1 MCHKIIQSI
10 ILCMN
15 LYFCRICL
23 TKMAFISSFAYRTV
37 GAPKVRL
44 NCWYLQ
50 TPRGISITWIMVT
63 RVLFNVND
71 EKKIIIHKI
80 IDIASNWFKEI
91 KFNHP
96 HTLTTCLPKRIQVFY
111 LHLRGEWMSEKFWTK
126 IFLKLLYNFH
136 CDFIQKL
143 YMQKSVP
150 SWVHCFARA
159 RAIFE

>member
-1 MCHKIIQSI
+1 
-10 ILCMN
+10 MN
-15 LYFCRICL
+15 LYFYRICL

-111 LHLRGEWMSEKFWTK
+111 LHLRGEWMSEKFLTK
-126 IFLKLLYNFH
+126 FFWNFYIIFIVTSFKNYICKKVSLNEFIVLLERVQYLSK
-136 CDFIQKL
+136 ISK
-143 YMQKSVP
+143 
-150 SWVHCFARA
+150 
-159 RAIFE
+159 